1 MKTIL
6 SSETMDIPDGVKI
19 KINARI
25 IEVEGPRG
33 KLTRNFKHLNLD
45 FQLIKDEEG
54 KRKLKIDAWFGSR
67 KTSAAIRTALSHVEN
82 LITGVTKGYR
92 YKMRFVY
99 AHFPI
104 NASIANSNTAIEI
117 RNFLGEK
124 KVRKVDMLEGV
135 SIVRSEKVK
144 DELVLDGNDI
154 ELVSR
159 SAALI
164 NQKCH
169 VKNKDIRKFLDG
181 IYVSEKGT
189 VVEED
194 KLVGILIVGGHY
206 GFLLGRSKAEKQE
219 IPKER
224 GVFLPHKTEFITE
237 EVAEI
242 DPLFLFKGENEV
254 FSRQWKQFI
263 TMQTWAP
270 YAAML
275 LVQLAY
281 GGSNILM
288 KIALEKGLN
297 QIVFVVYR
305 HVIAVILK
313 QRPSLSLS
321 VIIKIFVLSSLGT
334 TIHLNVYYAGLAYT
348 SPTVASALSNV
359 IPSLTFI
366 MAVLLGMEKVKTE
379 SPRGWAKML
388 GTSIC
393 ISGSLVFTFWKGGY
407 LFKSFENRALINI
420 YSTKGSAGEHR
431 HAKENWIKGSALIL
445 TSHVAWSA
453 WLILQAIVYKVYPAR
468 LSLNTLIC
476 FFASIQ
482 SSFLALFFARTTA
495 IWKLDWN
502 VQLLT
507 IIYCGVVNSA
517 LGYYLQTWCISHK
530 GPVFVAMFSPLL
542 VVIVGLFSAFAFAER
557 LHLGSLIGTGLIA
570 VGLYCVLWGKRQDNS
585 AAQKPDEGRGL
596 ADGEALEISINDY
609 PLTNPD
615 TSGRK

>member
-1 MKTIL
+1 
-6 SSETMDIPDGVKI
+6 
-19 KINARI
+19 
-25 IEVEGPRG
+25 
-33 KLTRNFKHLNLD
+33 
-45 FQLIKDEEG
+45 
-54 KRKLKIDAWFGSR
+54 
-67 KTSAAIRTALSHVEN
+67 
-82 LITGVTKGYR
+82 
-92 YKMRFVY
+92 
-99 AHFPI
+99 
-104 NASIANSNTAIEI
+104 
-117 RNFLGEK
+117 
-124 KVRKVDMLEGV
+124 
-135 SIVRSEKVK
+135 
-144 DELVLDGNDI
+144 
-154 ELVSR
+154 
-159 SAALI
+159 
-164 NQKCH
+164 
-169 VKNKDIRKFLDG
+169 
-181 IYVSEKGT
+181 
-189 VVEED
+189 
-194 KLVGILIVGGHY
+194 
-206 GFLLGRSKAEKQE
+206 
-219 IPKER
+219 
-224 GVFLPHKTEFITE
+224 
-237 EVAEI
+237 
-242 DPLFLFKGENEV
+242 
-254 FSRQWKQFI
+254 
-263 TMQTWAP
+263 MQACAP

-275 LVQLAY
+275 LVQFSY

-288 KIALEKGLN
+288 KIALEKGLS

-305 HVIAVILK
+305 HVIAVILLGPFAYVIERK

-388 GTSIC
+388 GTAIC

-420 YSTKGSAGEHR
+420 YSTKGSAGEYR

-453 WLILQAIVYKVYPAR
+453 WLILQAVVYKVYPAR

-482 SSFLALFFARTTA
+482 SSFLALFFARTPA

-507 IIYCGVVNSA
+507 IIYCGVVISA

-557 LHLGSLIGTGLIA
+557 LHLGSLIGTGLIV

-585 AAQKPDEGRGL
+585 ATQKPDEGRGL
-596 ADGEALEISINDY
+596 ADGKTLEISINDY